1 MLVVSLQKVGKQ
13 PSYKNLLCYMFKCA
27 LFCLDYQKTK
37 KKEHKIICCFNA
49 HLFLISLCINNVMEQ
64 EWLNKTDWISKKTL
78 LMETTLT

>member
-1 MLVVSLQKVGKQ
+1 
-13 PSYKNLLCYMFKCA
+13 MFKCA

-64 EWLNKTDWISKKTL
+64 E
-78 LMETTLT
+78 